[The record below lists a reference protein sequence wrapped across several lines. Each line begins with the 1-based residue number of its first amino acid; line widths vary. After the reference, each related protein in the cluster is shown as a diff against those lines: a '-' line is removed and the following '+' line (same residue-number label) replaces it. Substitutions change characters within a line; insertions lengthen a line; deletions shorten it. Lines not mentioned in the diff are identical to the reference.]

1 VVVHDASPAARALL
15 VLEMISNSPG
25 ISADRLAERLGL
37 SDRAIRRHVGTL
49 REAGIPVESTR
60 GRYGG
65 YRIGRGLRLPP
76 LMFTPAEA
84 LGLVMAVLEGHP
96 AGEDEPVGQALGK
109 IVRALP
115 EPLART
121 ADAVRRVPAR
131 GWQVVVPDP
140 DVTLQ
145 LVQAVDGR
153 QRVRLRY
160 GQDADRLYD
169 VEIDPWAVVVRH
181 RRWYLLGWSHDKDAR
196 RVLRIDRV
204 HGVVATRPHSFEP
217 PPGLDALVAVEEQ
230 LSSGWRYDVEV
241 VIQAP
246 VEECRHW
253 LPRSLGRLE
262 EIDDG
267 TTRLVATTDEP
278 DWYAVQLANLPMPF
292 RLVGSPEVRAAMR
305 EVADRLRTAAGG
317 PLPGEVPP
325 P

>member
-15 VLEMISNSPG
+15 VLEMVQNAPG
-25 ISADRLAERLGL
+25 ITADRLAERLGL
-37 SDRAIRRHVGTL
+37 SDRAIRRHVGIL

-115 EPLART
+115 EPLARP

-131 GWQVVVPDP
+131 GWHVVVPDV
-140 DVTLQ
+140 DITLR
-145 LVQAVDGR
+145 LVQASDAGR
-153 QRVRLRY
+153 RVRLRY
-160 GQDADRLYD
+160 GPAEDHTWDIDL
-169 VEIDPWAVVVRH
+169 DPWAVAVRH

-196 RVLRIDRV
+196 RVLRVDRV
-204 HGVVATRPHSFEP
+204 RSVEQLSESFDP
-217 PPGLDALVAVEEQ
+217 PAGLDPLDAVEEQ
-230 LSSGWRYDVEV
+230 LSMGWKHQVEV
-241 VIQAP
+241 VIDAP
-246 VEECRHW
+246 IDECRHW

-262 EIDDG
+262 EVDAS

-278 DWYAVQLANLPMPF
+278 EWYAVQLANLPMDF
-292 RLVGSPEVRAAMR
+292 RLVGSPEVRAAM
-305 EVADRLRTAAGG
+305 VALSERLRTATAR
-317 PLPGEVPP
+317 
-325 P
+325 